1 MVPDLMLS
9 WRQSTWHD
17 NFHKKNSIFYVYL
30 AKWLALSSL
39 DMCMSNWQDT
49 EINSQAIS
57 LKISTELADMSV
69 LPAQVNLMKESL
81 GDFAFNRRIK
91 TQS

>member
-1 MVPDLMLS
+1 
-9 WRQSTWHD
+9 
-17 NFHKKNSIFYVYL
+17 
-30 AKWLALSSL
+30 
-39 DMCMSNWQDT
+39 MSNWQDT

-57 LKISTELADMSV
+57 LKISTELANMSV